1 MQTASNVAFK
11 EWAVVCAA
19 LASGRQTIILRK
31 GGIEEGREGFR
42 VQHREFWLLPTRFHQ
57 AASQLVPDAE
67 PLWCQVQE
75 SPPPPGTFVVD
86 LYALVQQVIEVR
98 DTAVLKRL
106 NGLHILSQETLE
118 QRFRYRHPGLF
129 ILVVRTYRLPR
140 PYIVSDSPYIAGC
153 KSWVELPAEYMT
165 TGAKP
170 VLDDVMFEECV
181 CRIEAQLNAK

>member
-1 MQTASNVAFK
+1 
-11 EWAVVCAA
+11 
-19 LASGRQTIILRK
+19 
-31 GGIEEGREGFR
+31 
-42 VQHREFWLLPTRFHQ
+42 
-57 AASQLVPDAE
+57 
-67 PLWCQVQE
+67 VQE